1 MVRLRYV
8 ELVIIMVLVAALGG
22 GAGAVM
28 SGYVNPHVAT
38 AQPAQV
44 PALPA
49 AVIPVSRSPFI
60 AAVARVRPA
69 VVNISTV
76 QMVQNPFGDQSF
88 FSQLPG
94 VPSGPIQQK
103 AIGSGVIV
111 SPSGY
116 ILTNAHVVDGA
127 QQLMVTLLDGRTFKG
142 TVVGSDSLTDLA
154 VVKVPATNLPTAPL
168 GNSADLQPGDWAI
181 AIGNPYGLNFTVTA
195 GVISAMGRTLP
206 NGPEETFIQTDAPI
220 NPGNSGGPLVDTQ
233 GQVIGINSAK
243 FEGAQGIGFSIPID
257 TAKGI
262 MSQLITTG
270 HIARPYV
277 GVYLESLTP
286 DLAARLHLPAGTK
299 GVVIT
304 KVAPNSPAAAA
315 GLVQGDVIV
324 RAVDQ
329 PTPDAGALVTLIHQ
343 QKIGGKVT
351 LVVLHEGQTKNVTV
365 TLAEAPVN
373 PQQ

>member
-1 MVRLRYV
+1 MVRFRYIEFAV
-8 ELVIIMVLVAALGG
+8 IMVLVAALGG

-28 SGYVNPHVAT
+28 SGYVNPHVVT
-38 AQPAQV
+38 AQPAQ
-44 PALPA
+44 LPA
-49 AVIPVSRSPFI
+49 AVIPASRSPFI

-76 QMVQNPFGDQSF
+76 QTVQNPFGDQPF
-88 FSQLPG
+88 FNQFPG
-94 VPSGPIQQK
+94 MPSGPMQQK

-111 SPSGY
+111 SPAGY
-116 ILTNAHVVDGA
+116 ILTNAHVVNGA

-142 TVVGSDSLTDLA
+142 TVVGSDSATDVA

-168 GNSADLQPGDWAI
+168 GNSEDLQPGDWAI

-257 TAKGI
+257 TARGI
-262 MSQLITTG
+262 MSQLIATG
-270 HIARPYV
+270 HIVRPYV

-286 DLAARLHLPAGTK
+286 ELATRLHLPAGTK
-299 GVVIT
+299 GAVIT
-304 KVAPNSPAAAA
+304 RVMPNSPAAAA
-315 GLVQGDVIV
+315 GLVQGDVIIK
-324 RAVDQ
+324 AADQ
-329 PTPDAGALVTLIHQ
+329 PTPDAGTLVTLIHQ
-343 QKIGGKVT
+343 QKVGEKVT
-351 LVVLHEGQTKNVTV
+351 LVVLHQGQSKSITV
-365 TLAEAPVN
+365 TLGQAPAN